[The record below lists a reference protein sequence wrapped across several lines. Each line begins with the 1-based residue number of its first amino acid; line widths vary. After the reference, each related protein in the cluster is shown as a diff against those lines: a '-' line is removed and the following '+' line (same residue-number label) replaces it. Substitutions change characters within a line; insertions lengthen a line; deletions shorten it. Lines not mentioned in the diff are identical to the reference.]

1 MGNREK
7 SEKLT
12 ARRPGMMRYRS
23 YPFFHYQFGKMLEGP
38 VVGFFRV
45 FRETARWKFPALQ
58 MIRETVAA
66 NTFAAAWTVC
76 TVTFIEIFFF
86 FAIHDLFPS
95 V

>member
-1 MGNREK
+1 MNDTHIY
-7 SEKLT
+7 SKLFKYFLYFML
-12 ARRPGMMRYRS
+12 R
-23 YPFFHYQFGKMLEGP
+23 HQFGKMLEGP

-76 TVTFIEIFFF
+76 TVAFIEIFFF